1 MSEGT
6 PPPRVEEPLLD
17 QILREAVP
25 EIKLAMGDLIDRDN
39 ARAIPDRYARLLPET
54 VLVVTLRPDAAAAV
68 APVAA
73 ELEGEL
79 TTSCMRHGSLY
90 DRPYRVRLRQAGD
103 PAAPLFRISKESADA
118 PEDTGPALGTMSAPP
133 RISPVVPAAEPRSA
147 TPLPPLA
154 EGTIAVPRPPAEPTV
169 AAPRPAARTE
179 SPRVFVDPDATR
191 MEGMAPP
198 DAAPAV
204 EGWDEGAWELLVEDE
219 EGGGSERFAITAPQM
234 TVGRQ
239 TDNAELRSD
248 IMLSGAQQVSRRHL
262 VLRWAPRENAPGF
275 LVANLGLNSLH
286 FSDGEVAGA
295 NVKGPL
301 QMDALP
307 ERHTRWLGI
316 ETPVRVGEH
325 GPLLRI
331 RPRSA
336 PAEAPHDP
344 DATRYG

>member
-1 MSEGT
+1 MSEAT
-6 PPPRVEEPLLD
+6 PPRVEEPLLD

-118 PEDTGPALGTMSAPP
+118 PEEPGPALGTVSAPP
-133 RISPVVPAAEPRSA
+133 RLSPDVGAVESRTPVPVVAAASRA
-147 TPLPPLA
+147 LP
-154 EGTIAVPRPPAEPTV
+154 
-169 AAPRPAARTE
+169 
-179 SPRVFVDPDATR
+179 FVDPDATR
-191 MEGMAPP
+191 MEGMAPAAEAP
-198 DAAPAV
+198 AAPA
-204 EGWDEGAWELLVEDE
+204 GWNGTAWELLVEDE
-219 EGGGSERFAITAPQM
+219 EGGGSEHFPISAPQV

-262 VLRWAPRENAPGF
+262 VLRWAPRNEEPGF

-286 FSDGEVAGA
+286 FADGEVAGA
-295 NVKGPL
+295 NVKGPSR
-301 QMDALP
+301 MDALP
-307 ERHTRWLGI
+307 ERHTRWLGVD
-316 ETPVRVGEH
+316 TSVRVGEH

-331 RPRSA
+331 RARSA
-336 PAEAPHDP
+336 PAEPPHDP
-344 DATRYG
+344 DATRFG